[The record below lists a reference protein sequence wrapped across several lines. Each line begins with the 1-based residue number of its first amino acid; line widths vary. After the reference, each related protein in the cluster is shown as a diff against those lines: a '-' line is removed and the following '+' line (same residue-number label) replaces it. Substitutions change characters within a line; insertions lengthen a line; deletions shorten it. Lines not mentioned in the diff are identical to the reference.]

1 MSALNPQSTP
11 RIGVR
16 IYTNFGP
23 VHGGPLNNGGR
34 VRIVSGDPL
43 ARFELLSPLFNAN
56 LKPGT
61 GILAPV
67 SGFRHRLESPVS
79 SLAAAMA
86 G

>member
-43 ARFELLSPLFNAN
+43 VRFELLSLLLNAN
-56 LKPGT
+56 LEYELT
-61 GILAPV
+61 LFAP
-67 SGFRHRLESPVS
+67 SGR
-79 SLAAAMA
+79 
-86 G
+86 